1 MLILL
6 SLASVSAADID
17 KSNQTISNSLEADKT
32 DYNYESNSILKN
44 TKTEINTKTTTSNIT
59 TLPYHETQFN
69 AKIEDDYGNGISE
82 GKVQFFINGNTFVGS
97 SEVSNGTASLTK
109 NISYTP
115 NNYVIKVKYLGTKS
129 YLGSDDTG
137 YLTVNQINTSV
148 VMDSNMVV
156 KSLDNYTFVANVVD
170 EYGNSVNVGSVV
182 FYINGNTYMGTS
194 SVRGGVAS
202 FTKNIVYTANVYR
215 ITAKYVGTKYFA
227 DSSDTQALQVTKIN
241 TNSQLNSNMV
251 VKSLSNYTFVANV
264 VDEYGNS
271 VNVGS
276 VVFYINGNT
285 YMGTSSVRGGV
296 ASFTKN
302 IVYTANV
309 YRITAKY
316 VGTKYFADSSDTQTL
331 KITQINTIATYNQQN
346 AKTANNLTFTA
357 KVVDENNNPI
367 NNGEVMFTIN
377 NGTYI
382 GTANVINGVASFTKT
397 IYYSPSSYTITATY
411 LGNNYYLSSNNT
423 NTLKV
428 TSDTSTQIS
437 LGIPDENHTVIYA
450 TVRDANNNLVNSG
463 TVSFIFDGNNKT
475 ITLKNGVATLN
486 NSKILKN
493 MTIKAIYNANSNY
506 LSSSVNYNFIVKKDS
521 KTSVTSLTSKNVYLT
536 MDRTFGYNNYAAAN
550 VELLNNVIT
559 ILKDAGFNIKY
570 SKIGPSYVYDGAMH
584 MYYNN
589 VRDSIYFTLCN
600 GADVDV
606 FYEFITY
613 NDNRIT
619 AMRSRNN
626 TVVLGF
632 FYECGD
638 FYNEGGKYYTRIGT
652 AHDGTGRAGTMY
664 YPRKK
669 MEDDG
674 IKLIY
679 QVPDKTAKKAAR
691 AFVDMFSTPVINTK
705 INTETTIT
713 AKIIDNDYNKISG
726 GTVTFKIGDT
736 VIGTGTVSNGVA
748 NIKYK
753 TDSTR
758 KTYTVS
764 AEYSGNS
771 VYNPSITQ
779 FNLVVN

>member
-1 MLILL
+1 VLILL
-6 SLASVSAADID
+6 SLASVSSADID
-17 KSNQTISNSLEADKT
+17 KSNQTISNSLKADKT
-32 DYNYESNSILKN
+32 DYNYESNSILKESKN
-44 TKTEINTKTTTSNIT
+44 EINTRTISSNIT
-59 TLPYHETQFN
+59 SIPFHETQFN
-69 AKIEDDYGNGISE
+69 AIIEDDYGNGISE
-82 GKVQFFINGNTFVGS
+82 GKAQFFINGNTFVGA
-97 SEVSNGTASLTK
+97 SEVSNGTAGFTK

-115 NNYVIKVKYLGTKS
+115 NNYSITVKYLGTKS
-129 YLGSDDTG
+129 YLSSDDTS
-137 YLTVNQINTSV
+137 YLTVNKINTDV
-148 VMDSNMVV
+148 IMDSHMIV
-156 KSLDNYTFVANVVD
+156 KSLSNYTFTANVVD
-170 EYGNSVNVGSVV
+170 EYGNFVNGGSVV

-194 SVRGGVAS
+194 SVKDGVAC
-202 FTKNIVYTANVYR
+202 FTKNIVYTPNIYSITARYIGTKIFANSTSTQTLQVTPVDTSTQLNSLMVVKSFNDYTFTANVVDEYGNFVNGGSVVFYINGNTYMGSSSVKDGVACFTKNIVYTPNVYR

-227 DSSDTQALQVTKIN
+227 NSTSTQTLQVTP
-241 TNSQLNSNMV
+241 
-251 VKSLSNYTFVANV
+251 
-264 VDEYGNS
+264 VDT
-271 VNVGS
+271 
-276 VVFYINGNT
+276 I
-285 YMGTSSVRGGV
+285 TS
-296 ASFTKN
+296 
-302 IVYTANV
+302 
-309 YRITAKY
+309 
-316 VGTKYFADSSDTQTL
+316 
-331 KITQINTIATYNQQN
+331 YNQQN
-346 AKTANNLTFTA
+346 AKTGNSLILTA
-357 KVVDENNNPI
+357 KVVNENNKSI
-367 NNGEVMFTIN
+367 IDGKVMFYIN
-377 NGTYI
+377 TNTYM
-382 GTANVINGVASFTKT
+382 GTADLINGNASFTKT
-397 IYYSPSSYTITATY
+397 ISYSPNTYTITAKY
-411 LGNNYYLSSNNT
+411 LGNKYYLTSNCS

-450 TVRDANNNLVNSG
+450 TVRDANNNPVKSG

-493 MTIKAIYNANSNY
+493 MTIKAIYNANDNY
-506 LSSSVNYNFIVKKDS
+506 LSSNANYNFIVKKDS

-559 ILKDAGFNIKY
+559 ILEDAGFNIMY
-570 SKIGPSYVYDGAMH
+570 SRIGPSYVYDGAMH

-638 FYNEGGKYYTRIGT
+638 FYNEGGKYYTKIGT
-652 AHDGTGRAGTMY
+652 AHDGTGRVGTMY
-664 YPRKK
+664 YPRQK
-669 MEDDG
+669 MENDG

-691 AFVDMFSTPVINTK
+691 AFVDMFSVPVINTK
-705 INTETTIT
+705 TNTETTIT
-713 AKIIDNDYNKISG
+713 AKIIDNDYNKIGS
-726 GTVTFKIGDT
+726 GTVTFKIGNT
-736 VIGTGTVSNGVA
+736 IIGTGTVSNGVA
-748 NIKYK
+748 TIKYK
-753 TDSTR
+753 TDSTQ

-771 VYNPSITQ
+771 VYNPSITK